1 MNIGSEVAGR
11 RGLSFFVG
19 RRYPPCDTLNFIRLR
34 SVSLFVELRC
44 VGSGDCFV
52 RSESGVG
59 IVEVI

>member
-1 MNIGSEVAGR
+1 MNIGSEAAGR

-44 VGSGDCFV
+44 VG
-52 RSESGVG
+52 RSVYFICSEGGLS
-59 IVEVI
+59 IYEVI